1 MCCRII
7 IWATTYCR
15 ERIHSTQDEMV
26 AELEGDHSSNET
38 PLELPSVSA
47 DTIHQICET
56 VSSADI
62 SQKDSFHVL
71 LKEDV

>member
-1 MCCRII
+1 MI
-7 IWATTYCR
+7 
-15 ERIHSTQDEMV
+15 
-26 AELEGDHSSNET
+26 AELEGDHSGNEP

-71 LKEDV
+71 LKEDVRVK

>member
-1 MCCRII
+1 MI
-7 IWATTYCR
+7 
-15 ERIHSTQDEMV
+15 
-26 AELEGDHSSNET
+26 AELEGDHSGNEP
-38 PLELPSVSA
+38 PLELPSVST

-71 LKEDV
+71 LKEDVRMEWSCNL

>member
-1 MCCRII
+1 MI
-7 IWATTYCR
+7 
-15 ERIHSTQDEMV
+15 
-26 AELEGDHSSNET
+26 AELEGDHSGNEP

-47 DTIHQICET
+47 DTIHQSCET

-71 LKEDV
+71 LKEDVRVK